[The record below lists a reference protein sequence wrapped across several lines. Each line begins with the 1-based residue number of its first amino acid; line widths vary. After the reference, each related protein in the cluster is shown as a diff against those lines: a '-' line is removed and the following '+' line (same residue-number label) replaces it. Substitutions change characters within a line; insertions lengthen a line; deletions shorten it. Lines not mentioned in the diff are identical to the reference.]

1 MLTYNSN
8 SQFPTP
14 AHQQAVAGM
23 QEAQTPYQGQNHA
36 DVFNALRQ
44 RQAVDMSR
52 YAQQQAD
59 AYEQAAGRAER
70 ESALQGL
77 SMMGQAQQNNQSLQ
91 NSRMQMLLSG
101 LL

>member
-1 MLTYNSN
+1 MLAYQSN
-8 SQFPTP
+8 AQFPAP
-14 AHQQAVAGM
+14 PHSQSVAGM
-23 QEAQTPYQGQNHA
+23 EAAQTPYAGQNHA

-52 YAQQQAD
+52 YAQQQRD
-59 AYEQAAGRAER
+59 AFQQAAGRAER

-77 SMMGQAQQNNQSLQ
+77 ALMSQAQQNQQVLQ
-91 NSRMQMLLSG
+91 NNRLQMLLSG

>member
-1 MLTYNSN
+1 MLQYNSN
-8 SQFPTP
+8 SQFPPP
-14 AHQQAVAGM
+14 AHQQSVAGM
-23 QEAQTPYQGQNHA
+23 EAAQTPYQGQNHA

-44 RQAVDMSR
+44 QQAVDLSR
-52 YAQQQAD
+52 YAQQQTD

-70 ESALQGL
+70 ASALQGL
-77 SMMGQAQQNNQSLQ
+77 SMMSQAQQNNQGIQ